1 MTWQSQDENAQP
13 SGEPDLSV
21 NFYKE
26 GGINV
31 TVDYYSYDTNFYLV
45 IDSKGNHSLVNK
57 MDVRELL
64 DKFDSAM
71 EELKE

>member
-13 SGEPDLSV
+13 SGEADLSI

-26 GGINV
+26 GGTDV
-31 TVDYYSYDTNFYLV
+31 TVEYYSYDTNFYLV
-45 IDSKGNHSLVNK
+45 VDSKGNHMLVNK

-64 DKFDSAM
+64 EAFDTAM
-71 EELKE
+71 EELDQ